1 MQHLMDIVRE
11 LIQNYGYFGIF
22 SLTAL
27 EQFIFPVPA
36 DVFVAIG
43 TSLGLPLGKVLAYVL
58 LAALIGSYIGYF
70 LGKYLGL
77 PVVRWLFGKTNLDK
91 GEKFIKKYG
100 VWGVII
106 AGLTP
111 VPFKIITWT
120 AGIFEMPL
128 GKFTIG
134 VLLGR
139 MPRYIVT
146 GYAAALIYK
155 TKFYASTE
163 MSAMI
168 LGALQGVTEFL
179 PISSSGH
186 LAIAEH
192 FLKLPTAISASDL
205 ELFDIFLHGGSLLAI
220 LIFFWKDWIHVLKE
234 LWRMLSKWTFDKNT
248 LAAKLV
254 IGIIPAILA
263 GLMFGGAI
271 GNQFRQLDVIAFFL
285 IFIALFYFYAE
296 WKGKNNEG
304 ESVGIK
310 KSLII
315 GSAQALALIPG
326 VSRAGTTIATG
337 MIMGLKREAA
347 AKFSFMLGAIAIL
360 AANVYA
366 IFYMSHGATIPH
378 LSFTLI
384 GTITS
389 FLVSLVS
396 ISWLLKFLQKHT
408 LTPFSIY
415 LMIVGALILMVF

>member
-1 MQHLMDIVRE
+1 MDIVRE

-43 TSLGLPLGKVLAYVL
+43 TSLGLPLGKVLTYVL

-70 LGKYLGL
+70 LGKFLGL
-77 PVVRWLFGKTNLDK
+77 PVVRWLFGQHRLDK
-91 GEKFIKKYG
+91 GERFIKKYG

-111 VPFKIITWT
+111 VPFKIVTWT
-120 AGIFEMPL
+120 SGIFEMPL

-163 MSAMI
+163 MSAII
-168 LGALQGVTEFL
+168 LGTLQGITEFL

-186 LAIAEH
+186 LAITEH
-192 FLKLPTAISASDL
+192 FLKLPTTVIATDL
-205 ELFDIFLHGGSLLAI
+205 EMFDIFLHGGSLLAI
-220 LIFFWKDWIHVLKE
+220 LIFFWKDWINVIKD
-234 LWRMLSKWTFDKNT
+234 LWRMLIKRTFDKNT
-248 LAAKLV
+248 LAAKLI
-254 IGIIPAILA
+254 IGTIPAVLA
-263 GLMFGGAI
+263 GLMFGGFI
-271 GNQFRQLDVIAFFL
+271 GNQFRQLGYIAIFL
-285 IFIALFYFYAE
+285 ILIALFYLYAE
-296 WKGKNNEG
+296 WKGKGNEG

-326 VSRAGTTIATG
+326 ISRSGTTIATG
-337 MIMGLKREAA
+337 MLMGLKRESA
-347 AKFSFMLGAIAIL
+347 AKFSFMLGAIAIF

-366 IFYMSHGATIPH
+366 LVLLKHGAVMPDLT
-378 LSFTLI
+378 FTLV
-384 GTITS
+384 GTLSS
-389 FLVSLVS
+389 FIFSIIS
-396 ISWLLKFLQKHT
+396 ISWLLKFLSKHT
-408 LTPFSIY
+408 LRPFSVY